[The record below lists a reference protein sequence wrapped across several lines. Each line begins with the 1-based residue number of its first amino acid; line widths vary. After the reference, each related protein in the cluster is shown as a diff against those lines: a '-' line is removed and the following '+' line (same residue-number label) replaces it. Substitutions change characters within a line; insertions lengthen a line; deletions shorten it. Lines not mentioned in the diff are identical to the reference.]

1 MGLLLKR
8 CPARLAFLLEHPLR
22 QRLLRIDRLVES
34 LRLQS
39 GSRVLD
45 LGAGSGVV
53 AGAVATKLQR
63 GALVLV
69 DPQVRMLVRA
79 RQRLAHLTMPTL
91 DCVAGVA
98 EQIPLR
104 DESIDLVLL
113 VTVLGEVDD
122 AVRVLREVRR
132 VLRPSG
138 VVSVSEHLPDPDFRT
153 AAAIRTLMQTCGFEE
168 RELIGSRWS
177 YTVNFIKSG
186 HVAA

>member
-8 CPARLAFLLEHPLR
+8 CPARLAILLEHPLR

-34 LRLQS
+34 LRLQP

-63 GALVLV
+63 GALILV
-69 DPQVRMLVRA
+69 DPQIKMLIRA
-79 RQRLAHLTMPTL
+79 RRRLAHLAMPTL
-91 DCVAGVA
+91 DCVAGIA

-104 DESIDLVLL
+104 DESVDLVLL

-122 AVRVLREVRR
+122 AVLALQEVHR
-132 VLRPSG
+132 VLRPRG
-138 VVSVSEHLPDPDFRT
+138 VVSISEHLPDPDFRT
-153 AAAIRTLMQTCGFEE
+153 AAATRTLLRTCGFEE
-168 RELIGSRWS
+168 REFIGSRWS
-177 YTVNFIKSG
+177 YTCNFIKSAP
-186 HVAA
+186 VAA

>member
-1 MGLLLKR
+1 MGLLIKR

-22 QRLLRIDRLVES
+22 RRLLRIDRLVEG
-34 LRLQS
+34 LRLQP

-63 GALVLV
+63 GVLVLV

-79 RQRLAHLTMPTL
+79 RQRLAHLTTPTL
-91 DCVAGVA
+91 DCVAAVA

-104 DESIDLVLL
+104 NESIDLVLL

-122 AVRVLREVRR
+122 AALVLQEVRR
-132 VLRPSG
+132 VLRPGG
-138 VVSVSEHLPDPDFRT
+138 VVSISEHLPDPDFRT
-153 AAAIRTLMQTCGFEE
+153 AASIRTLMRTCGFEE
-168 RELIGSRWS
+168 RELIGGRWS
-177 YTVNFIKSG
+177 YTVNFIKRE
-186 HVAA
+186 HAAA